1 MLFINVFKLNNKN
14 VEIYLY
20 ADDTAIIFH
29 TNNDK
34 ELPTIINNFF
44 LNYAAWCE
52 ANCIVVN
59 PNKSN
64 FLMSNV
70 SNIAISINDI
80 NLVILNYAKYLG
92 VNIDD
97 ALNWKS
103 YISFI
108 LT

>member
-1 MLFINVFKLNNKN
+1 
-14 VEIYLY
+14 
-20 ADDTAIIFH
+20 
-29 TNNDK
+29 
-34 ELPTIINNFF
+34 
-44 LNYAAWCE
+44 
-52 ANCIVVN
+52 
-59 PNKSN
+59 
-64 FLMSNV
+64 MSNV